1 MENHIL
7 ANEGNSFDRDDP
19 FKSKLIKKN
28 LGIAK
33 KGDAKIQLINTK
45 ALMQKKSGGKFIMY
59 KRPDIKPNTTNKLV
73 SYDQLS
79 YTDHNYLINN
89 TSVDASMY
97 RKTSYQLDKKRKGK
111 IMSTQ
116 NKKVKNKRSATPSL
130 TTPQQFIAQQF
141 NANNILKRKNLI
153 KLTKDKGSKFGILGD
168 NISGLLMS

>member
-1 MENHIL
+1 MESHVL
-7 ANEGNSFDRDDP
+7 SNEGNSFDRDDA

-33 KGDAKIQLINTK
+33 KAENKIQLINSK
-45 ALMQKKSGGKFIMY
+45 AMMQKKTGGKFIMY
-59 KRPDIKPNTTNKLV
+59 KRPEIKPNTNKLM

-79 YTDHNYLINN
+79 YTDHNYLTNN

-97 RKTSYQLDKKRKGK
+97 RKSSYQFDKKRKGK
-111 IMSTQ
+111 IVAAQ
-116 NKKVKNKRSATPSL
+116 NKKVKTKRSATPSI
-130 TTPQQFIAQQF
+130 TAPQQFIAQQF

-153 KLTKDKGSKFGILGD
+153 KLTKDKGAKFGILSD